1 MFHGVYLYVRSLSDK
16 IRILLTALIKII
28 RIYES
33 FLLNEVLAYG
43 KING

>member
-1 MFHGVYLYVRSLSDK
+1 MGSIYMLGDLSYK
-16 IRILLTALIKII
+16 TRILLTVLIKII
-28 RIYES
+28 RIYEP

>member
-1 MFHGVYLYVRSLSDK
+1 MGSIYMVGDLSYK
-16 IRILLTALIKII
+16 TRILLTVLIKII

-33 FLLNEVLAYG
+33 FLLNEALAYG

>member
-1 MFHGVYLYVRSLSDK
+1 MGSIYMLGDLSYK
-16 IRILLTALIKII
+16 TRILLTLLIKII

-33 FLLNEVLAYG
+33 FLLNEALAYG

>member
-1 MFHGVYLYVRSLSDK
+1 MGSIYMLADPSYK
-16 IRILLTALIKII
+16 TRILLTVLIKII

-33 FLLNEVLAYG
+33 FLLNEALAYG

>member
-1 MFHGVYLYVRSLSDK
+1 MGSIYMLGDLSDK
-16 IRILLTALIKII
+16 IRILLTVLIKII

-33 FLLNEVLAYG
+33 FLLNEALAYG

>member
-1 MFHGVYLYVRSLSDK
+1 MGSIYMLGDLPYK
-16 IRILLTALIKII
+16 TRILLTVLIKII

-33 FLLNEVLAYG
+33 FLLNEVSAYG

>member
-1 MFHGVYLYVRSLSDK
+1 MGSIYMLGDLSYK
-16 IRILLTALIKII
+16 TRILLTVLIKII

>member
-1 MFHGVYLYVRSLSDK
+1 MGSIYMLGDLSYK
-16 IRILLTALIKII
+16 TRMLLTVLIKII

-33 FLLNEVLAYG
+33 FLLNEALAYG

>member
-1 MFHGVYLYVRSLSDK
+1 MGSIYMLGDLSYK
-16 IRILLTALIKII
+16 TRILLTILIKII

-33 FLLNEVLAYG
+33 FLLNEALAYG

>member
-1 MFHGVYLYVRSLSDK
+1 MGSIYMLGDLSYK
-16 IRILLTALIKII
+16 TRILLTVLIRII

-33 FLLNEVLAYG
+33 FLLNEALAYG

>member
-1 MFHGVYLYVRSLSDK
+1 MGSIYMLGDLSYK
-16 IRILLTALIKII
+16 TRILLTVLIKII
-28 RIYES
+28 LIYES

>member
-1 MFHGVYLYVRSLSDK
+1 MGSIYMLGDLSYK
-16 IRILLTALIKII
+16 HRMLLTVLIKII

-33 FLLNEVLAYG
+33 FLLNEALAYG

>member
-1 MFHGVYLYVRSLSDK
+1 MGSIYMLGDLSYK
-16 IRILLTALIKII
+16 TRILLTVLIKII

-33 FLLNEVLAYG
+33 FLLNEALAYG

>member
-1 MFHGVYLYVRSLSDK
+1 MGSIYMLGDLSYK
-16 IRILLTALIKII
+16 IRILLTVLIKII

-33 FLLNEVLAYG
+33 FLLNEALAYG

>member
-1 MFHGVYLYVRSLSDK
+1 MGSIYMLGDLSYK
-16 IRILLTALIKII
+16 TRILLTALIKII